1 MTKFDLTTTLAYQ
14 GYSSS
19 IKDYILA
26 IEAAEIPGVTVTLT
40 EKDMFGHPYYTAE
53 IEIESAEGI
62 MQIARLLDKE
72 VALYVENG
80 VDTLEIIDAVWD

>member
-1 MTKFDLTTTLAYQ
+1 MVKFDLTTTLAYQ

-19 IKDYILA
+19 IKDYVLA
-26 IEAAEIPGVTVTLT
+26 IEAAKIPGVTVTYS

-53 IEIESAEGI
+53 AEIESAEGI
-62 MQIARLLDKE
+62 MQIARLLEKE

-80 VDTLEIIDAVWD
+80 VDTLEIIDSVWD